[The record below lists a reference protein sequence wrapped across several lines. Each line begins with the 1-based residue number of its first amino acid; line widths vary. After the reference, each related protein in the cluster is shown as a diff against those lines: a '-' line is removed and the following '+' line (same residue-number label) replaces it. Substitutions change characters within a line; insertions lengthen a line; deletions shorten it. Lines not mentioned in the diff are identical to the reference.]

1 MFSFL
6 GEFNYKFPKPIPLE
20 KRLKDYL
27 EDSVD
32 EKYYIDNEKTQK
44 LIRTLIDNGTLQN
57 TMLRTEQ
64 NRTEQVCVDGT
75 IKEPKKREVENCIK
89 ARYDCGIS
97 KLAVRRKPCC

>member
-1 MFSFL
+1 MRIAMLSGAQL
-6 GEFNYKFPKPIPLE
+6 RVLNVEVTNGIHSTEFNYKFPKPIPLE

-57 TMLRTEQ
+57 TNYTIPRN
-64 NRTEQVCVDGT
+64 NRELQQSR
-75 IKEPKKREVENCIK
+75 IFLLKR
-89 ARYDCGIS
+89 
-97 KLAVRRKPCC
+97 LWL